1 MKLGP
6 KYNGRYMQGAG
17 GAKLFVEETGDSTK
31 PAILWIHGYCQS
43 HLAWDKQFEDD
54 ALVSHFHMLRGSI
67 MTTVGIFL
75 LLR

>member
-6 KYNGRYMQGAG
+6 RYNGRYIQGAG